1 MNLKIISLDSTK
13 TYSIPDL
20 YLNIGHLLDHFM
32 MLIFAKA
39 AFDAGREFGLSYEEI
54 IVYGTLGVVLF
65 GAAAPLA
72 GWLADKYSRA
82 ILITVYPFGLGLGS
96 ILAAF
101 SQSTEMLGISL
112 GILGFFAAIYHPV
125 GIAMITKRPGKVGL
139 RLGINGVWGNM
150 GVALAP
156 VLTGVLIAFADW
168 RLAFI
173 VPSIICLFFGLS
185 QLFAFIEL
193 DETELKT
200 DNIKKNK
207 DPSVLTEGWQTV
219 LLCLSIVTLSG
230 GFIFGSLT
238 FLIPRL
244 FEVNMLEISSD
255 VAITG
260 LLAGLVYAIASFSQ
274 IGTGWLVDKIPPK
287 FVLSAMG
294 LGQLIFIY
302 IASHSYDYGL
312 LFIMLA
318 AMLFVFGQVPITD
331 VILVKYVKD
340 SWRGRVL
347 SIKFMVNLSAG
358 ASVLP
363 ITSLLLK
370 NGYDFSFV
378 LQCLA
383 FMSICVIV
391 SGLLLP
397 NKSSN
402 IFVAKQKSL

>member
-1 MNLKIISLDSTK
+1 MRVLSFNSSKS
-13 TYSIPDL
+13 YSIPDL

-54 IVYGTLGVVLF
+54 IVYGTLGVIMF

-82 ILITVYPFGLGLGS
+82 ILITVYPFGLGIGGM
-96 ILAAF
+96 LASF

-112 GILGFFAAIYHPV
+112 GVLGFFAAIYHPV
-125 GIAMITKRPGKVGL
+125 GIAMLTKRPGKIGL
-139 RLGINGVWGNM
+139 RVGVNGVWGNM
-150 GVALAP
+150 GVAAAP
-156 VLTGVLIAFADW
+156 VFTGILIAYADW
-168 RLAFI
+168 RLGFLL
-173 VPSIICLFFGLS
+173 PSIFCICFGLF
-185 QLFAFIEL
+185 QLFAFVE
-193 DETELKT
+193 DEDVNLK
-200 DNIKKNK
+200 NIKNK
-207 DPSVLTEGWQTV
+207 VASTLSSPFSEGWKIV
-219 LLCLSIVTLSG
+219 LFALSITTLSG
-230 GFIFGSLT
+230 GFIFGALT

-244 FEVNMLEISSD
+244 FEVSMVQISTD

-274 IGTGWLVDKIPPK
+274 IGTGWLVDKVPPK
-287 FVLSAMG
+287 YVLSAMG

-302 IASHSYDYGL
+302 IASQSSDYNL

-318 AMLFVFGQVPITD
+318 AMIFVFGQVPITD
-331 VILVKYVKD
+331 VILVKYVQD

-370 NGYDFSFV
+370 NGYNFSFV
-378 LQCLA
+378 LQCLSVI
-383 FMSICVIV
+383 SIAVII

-397 NKSSN
+397 NKKTN
-402 IFVAKQKSL
+402 LNYVK

>member
-1 MNLKIISLDSTK
+1 MNLDSSK
-13 TYSIPDL
+13 SYSIPDL

-39 AFDAGREFGLSYEEI
+39 AFDAGREFGFSYEEI
-54 IVYGTLGVVLF
+54 IVYGTLGVILF

-72 GWLADKYSRA
+72 GWLADKFSRA
-82 ILITVYPFGLGLGS
+82 ILITIYPFGLSLGAF
-96 ILAAF
+96 LASM
-101 SQSTEMLGISL
+101 SQSTEMLGLSL
-112 GILGFFAAIYHPV
+112 GVLGFFAAIYHPV
-125 GIAMITKRPGKVGL
+125 GIAMLIKRPGKVGL
-139 RLGINGVWGNM
+139 RLGVNGVWGNM
-150 GVALAP
+150 GVAFAP
-156 VLTGVLIAFADW
+156 IFTGFLIAYGDW

-173 VPSIICLFFGLS
+173 VPAILCFLFGIS
-185 QLFAFIEL
+185 QIFAFREL
-193 DETELKT
+193 NDAPESKSLS
-200 DNIKKNK
+200 NSNK
-207 DPSVLTEGWQTV
+207 EESIMSSNWQTV
-219 LLCLSIVTLSG
+219 LICLGIVTLSG

-244 FEVNMLEISSD
+244 FEVNMLQISND

-260 LLAGLVYAIASFSQ
+260 LLAGFVYAVASFSQ

-302 IASHSYDYGL
+302 FASISFDYDL
-312 LFIMLA
+312 LFIMLI

-331 VILVKYVKD
+331 AILVKYVND

-347 SIKFMVNLSAG
+347 SIKFMINLCAG

-363 ITSLLLK
+363 VTSFLLQ
-370 NGYDFSFV
+370 NGYDFSFI
-378 LQCLA
+378 LESLA
-383 FMSICVIV
+383 LISIAIII

-397 NKSSN
+397 NKQSN
-402 IFVAKQKSL
+402 VELAKQKSL

>member
-1 MNLKIISLDSTK
+1 MKIISFNSSK
-13 TYSIPDL
+13 SYSIPDL

-54 IVYGTLGVVLF
+54 IVYGTLGVILF

-82 ILITVYPFGLGLGS
+82 ILITIYPFGLSLGAM
-96 ILAAF
+96 LAAF
-101 SQSTEMLGISL
+101 SSSTEMLGISL
-112 GILGFFAAIYHPV
+112 GVVGFFAAIYHPV

-156 VLTGVLIAFADW
+156 ILTGFLIAYADW
-168 RLAFI
+168 RLGFI
-173 VPSIICLFFGLS
+173 IPALMCLSFGIS

-193 DETELKT
+193 DETRPQTPKV
-200 DNIKKNK
+200 KNNK
-207 DPSVLTEGWQTV
+207 SVSVLTEGWQTV

-238 FLIPRL
+238 FLIPRI
-244 FEVNMLEISSD
+244 FEVNMLQISND

-274 IGTGWLVDKIPPK
+274 IGTGWLVDKVPPK

-302 IASHSYDYGL
+302 IASQSSDYGL

-318 AMLFVFGQVPITD
+318 AMIFVFGQVPITD

-363 ITSLLLK
+363 ITSILLK

-383 FMSICVIV
+383 LLSVSVII
-391 SGLLLP
+391 SGLFLP
-397 NKSSN
+397 NKTSTLKP
-402 IFVAKQKSL
+402 I

>member
-1 MNLKIISLDSTK
+1 MKIISFNSTK
-13 TYSIPDL
+13 NYSIPDL

-32 MLIFAKA
+32 MLICAKA

-82 ILITVYPFGLGLGS
+82 ILITVYPFGLSLGAM
-96 ILAAF
+96 LAAF
-101 SQSTEMLGISL
+101 SSSTEMLGISL
-112 GILGFFAAIYHPV
+112 GVVGFFAAIYHPV

-156 VLTGVLIAFADW
+156 ILTGFLIAYADW
-168 RLAFI
+168 RLGFI
-173 VPSIICLFFGLS
+173 IPALMCLSFGIS

-193 DETELKT
+193 DETRPQTAKM
-200 DNIKKNK
+200 KNNK
-207 DPSVLTEGWQTV
+207 SVSVLTEGWQTV

-238 FLIPRL
+238 FLIPRI
-244 FEVNMLEISSD
+244 FEVNMLQISND

-274 IGTGWLVDKIPPK
+274 IGTGWLVDKVPPK

-302 IASHSYDYGL
+302 IASQSSDYGL

-318 AMLFVFGQVPITD
+318 AMIFVFGQVPITD

-363 ITSLLLK
+363 ITSILLK

-383 FMSICVIV
+383 LLSVSVII
-391 SGLLLP
+391 SGLFLP
-397 NKSSN
+397 NKTSTL
-402 IFVAKQKSL
+402 KSI

>member
-1 MNLKIISLDSTK
+1 MNLDSSK
-13 TYSIPDL
+13 SYSIPDL

-72 GWLADKYSRA
+72 GWLADKFSRA
-82 ILITVYPFGLGLGS
+82 ILITIYPFGLSLGAF
-96 ILAAF
+96 LASM
-101 SQSTEMLGISL
+101 SQSTEMLGLSL
-112 GILGFFAAIYHPV
+112 GVLGFFAAIYHPV
-125 GIAMITKRPGKVGL
+125 GIAMLIKRPGKVGL
-139 RLGINGVWGNM
+139 RLGVNGVWGNM
-150 GVALAP
+150 GVAFAP
-156 VLTGVLIAFADW
+156 IFTGFLIAYGDW

-173 VPSIICLFFGLS
+173 VPAILCFLFGIS
-185 QLFAFIEL
+185 QIFAFREL
-193 DETELKT
+193 DDAPESKSLS
-200 DNIKKNK
+200 NSNK
-207 DPSVLTEGWQTV
+207 EESIMSSNWQTV
-219 LLCLSIVTLSG
+219 LICLGIVTLSG

-244 FEVNMLEISSD
+244 FEVNMLQISND

-260 LLAGLVYAIASFSQ
+260 LLAGFVYAVASFSQ

-302 IASHSYDYGL
+302 FASISFDYDL
-312 LFIMLA
+312 LFIMLV

-331 VILVKYVKD
+331 AILVKYVND

-347 SIKFMVNLSAG
+347 SIKFMINLCAG

-363 ITSLLLK
+363 VTSFLLQ
-370 NGYDFSFV
+370 NGYDFSFI
-378 LQCLA
+378 LESLA
-383 FMSICVIV
+383 LISIAIII

-397 NKSSN
+397 NKQSN
-402 IFVAKQKSL
+402 IELAKQKSL

>member
-1 MNLKIISLDSTK
+1 MRVLSFNSSKS
-13 TYSIPDL
+13 YSIPDL

-54 IVYGTLGVVLF
+54 IVYGTLGVIMF

-82 ILITVYPFGLGLGS
+82 ILITVYPFGLGLGGL
-96 ILAAF
+96 LA
-101 SQSTEMLGISL
+101 SLSYSTEMLGISL
-112 GILGFFAAIYHPV
+112 GVLGFFAAIYHPV
-125 GIAMITKRPGKVGL
+125 GIAMLTKRPGKIGL
-139 RLGINGVWGNM
+139 RVGVNGVWGNM
-150 GVALAP
+150 GVAAAP
-156 VLTGVLIAFADW
+156 VFTGILIAYADW
-168 RLAFI
+168 RLGFLL
-173 VPSIICLFFGLS
+173 PSIFCICFGLF
-185 QLFAFIEL
+185 QLFAFVE
-193 DETELKT
+193 DEDVNLK
-200 DNIKKNK
+200 NIKNK
-207 DPSVLTEGWQTV
+207 VASTLSSPFSEGWKIV
-219 LLCLSIVTLSG
+219 LFALSITTLSG
-230 GFIFGSLT
+230 GFIFGALT

-244 FEVNMLEISSD
+244 FEVSMVQISTD

-274 IGTGWLVDKIPPK
+274 IGTGWLVDKVPPK
-287 FVLSAMG
+287 YVLSAMG

-302 IASHSYDYGL
+302 IASQSSDFNL

-318 AMLFVFGQVPITD
+318 AMIFVFGQVPITD
-331 VILVKYVKD
+331 VILVKYVQD

-370 NGYDFSFV
+370 NGYNFSFV
-378 LQCLA
+378 LQCLSVI
-383 FMSICVIV
+383 SIAVII

-397 NKSSN
+397 NKKSN
-402 IFVAKQKSL
+402 LNYVK

>member
-1 MNLKIISLDSTK
+1 MKIISFNSSK
-13 TYSIPDL
+13 SYSIPDL

-54 IVYGTLGVVLF
+54 IVYGTLGVILF

-82 ILITVYPFGLGLGS
+82 ILITIYPFGLSLGAM
-96 ILAAF
+96 LAAF
-101 SQSTEMLGISL
+101 SSSTEMLGISL
-112 GILGFFAAIYHPV
+112 GVVGFFAAIYHPV

-156 VLTGVLIAFADW
+156 ILTGFLIAYADW
-168 RLAFI
+168 RLGFVIPALM
-173 VPSIICLFFGLS
+173 CLSFGIS

-193 DETELKT
+193 DETRPQTPKV
-200 DNIKKNK
+200 KNNK
-207 DPSVLTEGWQTV
+207 SVSVLTEGWQTV

-238 FLIPRL
+238 FLIPRI
-244 FEVNMLEISSD
+244 FEVNMLQISND

-274 IGTGWLVDKIPPK
+274 IGTGWLVDKVPPK

-302 IASHSYDYGL
+302 IASQSSDYGL

-318 AMLFVFGQVPITD
+318 AMIFVFGQVPITD

-363 ITSLLLK
+363 ITSILLK

-383 FMSICVIV
+383 LLSVSVII
-391 SGLLLP
+391 SGLFLP
-397 NKSSN
+397 NKTSTLKA
-402 IFVAKQKSL
+402 I

>member
-1 MNLKIISLDSTK
+1 MRVLSFNSSKS
-13 TYSIPDL
+13 YSIPDL

-54 IVYGTLGVVLF
+54 IVYGTLGVIMF

-82 ILITVYPFGLGLGS
+82 ILITVYPFGLGIGGM
-96 ILAAF
+96 LASF

-112 GILGFFAAIYHPV
+112 GVLGFFAAIYHPV
-125 GIAMITKRPGKVGL
+125 GIAMLTKRPGKIGL
-139 RLGINGVWGNM
+139 RVGVNGVWGNM
-150 GVALAP
+150 GVAAAP
-156 VLTGVLIAFADW
+156 VFTGILIAYADW
-168 RLAFI
+168 RLGFLL
-173 VPSIICLFFGLS
+173 PSIFCICFGLF
-185 QLFAFIEL
+185 QLFAFVENEEIN
-193 DETELKT
+193 LK
-200 DNIKKNK
+200 NIKNK
-207 DPSVLTEGWQTV
+207 AASTLSSPFSEGWKIV
-219 LLCLSIVTLSG
+219 LFALSITTLSG
-230 GFIFGSLT
+230 GFIFGALT

-244 FEVNMLEISSD
+244 FEVSMVQISSD

-274 IGTGWLVDKIPPK
+274 IGTGWLVDKVPPK
-287 FVLSAMG
+287 YVLSAMG

-302 IASHSYDYGL
+302 IASQSSDYNL

-318 AMLFVFGQVPITD
+318 AMIFVFGQVPITD
-331 VILVKYVKD
+331 VILVKYVQD

-370 NGYDFSFV
+370 NGYNFSFV
-378 LQCLA
+378 LQCLSVI
-383 FMSICVIV
+383 SIAVII

-397 NKSSN
+397 NKEKEL
-402 IFVAKQKSL
+402 IPIK

>member
-1 MNLKIISLDSTK
+1 MKIISFDSSK
-13 TYSIPDL
+13 SYSIPDL

-101 SQSTEMLGISL
+101 SQSTEMLGLSL

-125 GIAMITKRPGKVGL
+125 GIAMIVKRQGKVGL

-156 VLTGVLIAFADW
+156 ILTGFLIAYADW
-168 RLAFI
+168 RLGFLI
-173 VPSIICLFFGLS
+173 PSIMCLLFGIS
-185 QLFAFIEL
+185 QLFAFIEQ
-193 DETELKT
+193 DETEVKL
-200 DNIKKNK
+200 DNTKNSK
-207 DPSVLTEGWQTV
+207 SSSVLTEGWQTV
-219 LLCLSIVTLSG
+219 LFCLSIVTLSG

-244 FEVNMLEISSD
+244 FEVNMLQISND

-287 FVLSAMG
+287 YVLAAMG

-302 IASHSYDYGL
+302 IASQSSDFGL

-318 AMLFVFGQVPITD
+318 AMIFVFGQVPITD

-383 FMSICVIV
+383 FISISVIIA
-391 SGLLLP
+391 GMLLP
-397 NKSSN
+397 NKSPT
-402 IFVAKQKSL
+402 FKVA

>member
-1 MNLKIISLDSTK
+1 MRVLSFNSSKS
-13 TYSIPDL
+13 YSIPDL

-54 IVYGTLGVVLF
+54 IVYGTLGVIMF

-82 ILITVYPFGLGLGS
+82 ILITVYPFGLGLGGL
-96 ILAAF
+96 LATF

-112 GILGFFAAIYHPV
+112 GVLGFFAAIYHPV
-125 GIAMITKRPGKVGL
+125 GIAMLTKRPGKIGL
-139 RLGINGVWGNM
+139 RVGVNGVWGNM
-150 GVALAP
+150 GVAAAP
-156 VLTGVLIAFADW
+156 VFTGILIAYADW
-168 RLAFI
+168 RLGFLL
-173 VPSIICLFFGLS
+173 PSIFCICFGLF
-185 QLFAFIEL
+185 QLFAFVENEEIN
-193 DETELKT
+193 LK
-200 DNIKKNK
+200 NIKNK
-207 DPSVLTEGWQTV
+207 AASTLSSPFSEGWKIV
-219 LLCLSIVTLSG
+219 LFALSITTLSG
-230 GFIFGSLT
+230 GFIFGALT

-244 FEVNMLEISSD
+244 FEVSMVQISTD

-274 IGTGWLVDKIPPK
+274 IGTGWLVDKVPPK
-287 FVLSAMG
+287 YVLSAMG

-302 IASHSYDYGL
+302 IASQSSDYNL

-318 AMLFVFGQVPITD
+318 AMIFVFGQVPITD
-331 VILVKYVKD
+331 VILVKYVQD

-370 NGYDFSFV
+370 NGYNFSFV
-378 LQCLA
+378 LQCLSVI
-383 FMSICVIV
+383 SIAVII

-397 NKSSN
+397 NKEKIN
-402 IFVAKQKSL
+402 TN

>member
-1 MNLKIISLDSTK
+1 MRVLSFNSSKS
-13 TYSIPDL
+13 YSIPDL

-54 IVYGTLGVVLF
+54 IVYGTLGVIMF

-82 ILITVYPFGLGLGS
+82 ILITVYPFGLGLGGL
-96 ILAAF
+96 LATF

-112 GILGFFAAIYHPV
+112 GVLGFFAAIYHPV
-125 GIAMITKRPGKVGL
+125 GIAMLTKRPGKIGL
-139 RLGINGVWGNM
+139 RVGVNGVWGNM
-150 GVALAP
+150 GVAAAP
-156 VLTGVLIAFADW
+156 VFTGILIAYADW
-168 RLAFI
+168 RLGFLL
-173 VPSIICLFFGLS
+173 PSIFCICFGLF
-185 QLFAFIEL
+185 QLFAFVE
-193 DETELKT
+193 DEDVNLK
-200 DNIKKNK
+200 NIKNK
-207 DPSVLTEGWQTV
+207 VASTLSSPFSEGWKIV
-219 LLCLSIVTLSG
+219 LFALSITTLSG
-230 GFIFGSLT
+230 GFIFGALT

-244 FEVNMLEISSD
+244 FEVSMVQISTD

-274 IGTGWLVDKIPPK
+274 IGTGWLVDKVPPK
-287 FVLSAMG
+287 YVLSAMG

-302 IASHSYDYGL
+302 IASQSSDYNL

-318 AMLFVFGQVPITD
+318 AMIFVFGQVPITD
-331 VILVKYVKD
+331 VILVKYVQD

-370 NGYDFSFV
+370 NGYNFSFV
-378 LQCLA
+378 LQCLSVI
-383 FMSICVIV
+383 SIAVII

-397 NKSSN
+397 NKKSN
-402 IFVAKQKSL
+402 LNYVK

>member
-1 MNLKIISLDSTK
+1 MRVLSFNSSKS
-13 TYSIPDL
+13 YSIPDL

-54 IVYGTLGVVLF
+54 IVYGTLGVIMF

-82 ILITVYPFGLGLGS
+82 ILITVYPFGLGLGGL
-96 ILAAF
+96 LA
-101 SQSTEMLGISL
+101 SLSYSTEMLGISL
-112 GILGFFAAIYHPV
+112 GVLGFFAAIYHPV
-125 GIAMITKRPGKVGL
+125 GIAMLTKRPGKIGL
-139 RLGINGVWGNM
+139 RVGVNGVWGNM
-150 GVALAP
+150 GVAAAP
-156 VLTGVLIAFADW
+156 VFTGILIAYADW
-168 RLAFI
+168 RLGFLL
-173 VPSIICLFFGLS
+173 PSIFCICFGLF
-185 QLFAFIEL
+185 QLFAFVE
-193 DETELKT
+193 DEDVNLK
-200 DNIKKNK
+200 NIKNK
-207 DPSVLTEGWQTV
+207 VASTLSSPFSEGWKIV
-219 LLCLSIVTLSG
+219 LFALSITTLSG
-230 GFIFGSLT
+230 GFIFGALT

-244 FEVNMLEISSD
+244 FEVSMVQISTD

-274 IGTGWLVDKIPPK
+274 IGTGWLVDKVPPK
-287 FVLSAMG
+287 YVLSAMG

-302 IASHSYDYGL
+302 IASQSSDYNL

-318 AMLFVFGQVPITD
+318 AMIFVFGQVPITD
-331 VILVKYVKD
+331 VILVKYVQD

-370 NGYDFSFV
+370 NGYNFSFV
-378 LQCLA
+378 LQCLSVI
-383 FMSICVIV
+383 SIAVII

-397 NKSSN
+397 NKKTN
-402 IFVAKQKSL
+402 LNYVK

>member
-1 MNLKIISLDSTK
+1 MKILNLDSSK
-13 TYSIPDL
+13 SYSIPDL

-72 GWLADKYSRA
+72 GWLADKFSRA
-82 ILITVYPFGLGLGS
+82 ILITIYPFGLSLGAF
-96 ILAAF
+96 LASM
-101 SQSTEMLGISL
+101 SQSTEMLGLSL
-112 GILGFFAAIYHPV
+112 GVLGFFAAIYHPV
-125 GIAMITKRPGKVGL
+125 GIAMLIKRPGKVGL
-139 RLGINGVWGNM
+139 RLGVNGVWGNM
-150 GVALAP
+150 GVAFAP
-156 VLTGVLIAFADW
+156 IFTGFLIAYGDW

-173 VPSIICLFFGLS
+173 VPAILCFLFGIS
-185 QLFAFIEL
+185 QIFAFREL
-193 DETELKT
+193 DDAPASKSLS
-200 DNIKKNK
+200 DRNK
-207 DPSVLTEGWQTV
+207 EESIMSSNWQTV
-219 LLCLSIVTLSG
+219 LICLGIVTLSG

-244 FEVNMLEISSD
+244 FEVNMLQISND

-260 LLAGLVYAIASFSQ
+260 LLAGFVYAVASFSQ

-302 IASHSYDYGL
+302 FASISFDYDL
-312 LFIMLA
+312 LFIMLV

-331 VILVKYVKD
+331 AILVKYVND

-347 SIKFMVNLSAG
+347 SIKFMINLCAG

-363 ITSLLLK
+363 VTSFLLQ
-370 NGYDFSFV
+370 NGYDFSFI
-378 LQCLA
+378 LESLA
-383 FMSICVIV
+383 LISIAIII

-397 NKSSN
+397 NKQSN
-402 IFVAKQKSL
+402 IELAKQKSL

>member
-1 MNLKIISLDSTK
+1 MKVLSFNSSKS
-13 TYSIPDL
+13 YSIPDL

-54 IVYGTLGVVLF
+54 IVYGTLGVILF

-82 ILITVYPFGLGLGS
+82 ILITVYPFGLGIGGM
-96 ILAAF
+96 LASF

-112 GILGFFAAIYHPV
+112 GVLGFFAAIYHPV
-125 GIAMITKRPGKVGL
+125 GIAMLTKRPGKIGL
-139 RLGINGVWGNM
+139 RVGVNGVWGNM
-150 GVALAP
+150 GVAAAP
-156 VLTGVLIAFADW
+156 VFTGILIAYADW
-168 RLAFI
+168 RLGFLL
-173 VPSIICLFFGLS
+173 PSIFCICFGLF
-185 QLFAFIEL
+185 QLFAFVENEEVNIN
-193 DETELKT
+193 
-200 DNIKKNK
+200 NIKNK
-207 DPSVLTEGWQTV
+207 AASTLSSPFSEGWKIV
-219 LLCLSIVTLSG
+219 LFALSITTLSG
-230 GFIFGSLT
+230 GFIFGALT
-238 FLIPRL
+238 FVIPRL
-244 FEVNMLEISSD
+244 FEVSMVQISTD

-260 LLAGLVYAIASFSQ
+260 LLAGLVYGIASFSQ

-287 FVLSAMG
+287 YVLSAMG

-302 IASHSYDYGL
+302 IASQSSDYNL

-318 AMLFVFGQVPITD
+318 AMIFVFGQVPITD
-331 VILVKYVKD
+331 VILVKYVQD

-378 LQCLA
+378 LQCLSVI
-383 FMSICVIV
+383 SIAVII

-397 NKSSN
+397 NKKTN
-402 IFVAKQKSL
+402 INYVK

>member
-1 MNLKIISLDSTK
+1 M
-13 TYSIPDL
+13 
-20 YLNIGHLLDHFM
+20 F
-32 MLIFAKA
+32 
-39 AFDAGREFGLSYEEI
+39 
-54 IVYGTLGVVLF
+54 
-65 GAAAPLA
+65 
-72 GWLADKYSRA
+72 
-82 ILITVYPFGLGLGS
+82 
-96 ILAAF
+96 
-101 SQSTEMLGISL
+101 
-112 GILGFFAAIYHPV
+112 
-125 GIAMITKRPGKVGL
+125 
-139 RLGINGVWGNM
+139 
-150 GVALAP
+150 
-156 VLTGVLIAFADW
+156 
-168 RLAFI
+168 
-173 VPSIICLFFGLS
+173 
-185 QLFAFIEL
+185 
-193 DETELKT
+193 
-200 DNIKKNK
+200 
-207 DPSVLTEGWQTV
+207 
-219 LLCLSIVTLSG
+219 
-230 GFIFGSLT
+230 
-238 FLIPRL
+238 
-244 FEVNMLEISSD
+244 EISSD

-302 IASHSYDYGL
+302 IASHSSNYGL

-383 FMSICVIV
+383 FMSICVII

-397 NKSSN
+397 NKSS
-402 IFVAKQKSL
+402 SLKTI

>member
-82 ILITVYPFGLGLGS
+82 ILITVYPFGVGLGS

-200 DNIKKNK
+200 DNIKKNNAS
-207 DPSVLTEGWQTV
+207 SVLTEGWQTV
-219 LLCLSIVTLSG
+219 LFCLSIVTLSG

-302 IASHSYDYGL
+302 IASHSSDYGL

-370 NGYDFSFV
+370 NGYNFSFV

-383 FMSICVIV
+383 FMSICVII

-397 NKSSN
+397 NKTSGL
-402 IFVAKQKSL
+402 KTT

>member
-302 IASHSYDYGL
+302 IASYSSDYGL

-383 FMSICVIV
+383 FMSICVII

>member
-1 MNLKIISLDSTK
+1 MIVLSFNSSKS
-13 TYSIPDL
+13 YSIPDL

-54 IVYGTLGVVLF
+54 IVYGTLGVIMF

-82 ILITVYPFGLGLGS
+82 ILITVYPFGLGIGGM
-96 ILAAF
+96 LASF

-112 GILGFFAAIYHPV
+112 GVLGFFAAIYHPV
-125 GIAMITKRPGKVGL
+125 GIAMLTKRPGKIGL
-139 RLGINGVWGNM
+139 RVGVNGVWGNM
-150 GVALAP
+150 GVAAAP
-156 VLTGVLIAFADW
+156 VFTGILIAYADW
-168 RLAFI
+168 RLGFLL
-173 VPSIICLFFGLS
+173 PSIFCICFGLF
-185 QLFAFIEL
+185 QLFAFVENEEIN
-193 DETELKT
+193 LK
-200 DNIKKNK
+200 NIKNK
-207 DPSVLTEGWQTV
+207 AASTLSSPFSEGWKIV
-219 LLCLSIVTLSG
+219 LFALSITTLSG
-230 GFIFGSLT
+230 GFIFGALT

-244 FEVNMLEISSD
+244 FEVSMVQISTD

-274 IGTGWLVDKIPPK
+274 IGTGWLVDKVPPK
-287 FVLSAMG
+287 YVLSAMG

-302 IASHSYDYGL
+302 IASQSSDYNL

-318 AMLFVFGQVPITD
+318 AMIFVFGQVPITD
-331 VILVKYVKD
+331 VILVKYVQD

-370 NGYDFSFV
+370 NGYNFSFV
-378 LQCLA
+378 LQCLSVI
-383 FMSICVIV
+383 SIAVII

-397 NKSSN
+397 NKKSN
-402 IFVAKQKSL
+402 LNYVK

>member
-1 MNLKIISLDSTK
+1 MRVLSFNSSKS
-13 TYSIPDL
+13 YSIPDL

-54 IVYGTLGVVLF
+54 IVYGTLGVIMF

-82 ILITVYPFGLGLGS
+82 ILITVYPFGLGLGGL
-96 ILAAF
+96 LATF

-112 GILGFFAAIYHPV
+112 GVLGFFAAIYHPV
-125 GIAMITKRPGKVGL
+125 GIAMLTKRPGKIGL
-139 RLGINGVWGNM
+139 RVGVNGVWGNM
-150 GVALAP
+150 GVAAAP
-156 VLTGVLIAFADW
+156 VFTGILIAYADW
-168 RLAFI
+168 RLGFLL
-173 VPSIICLFFGLS
+173 PSIFCICFGLL
-185 QLFAFIEL
+185 QLFAFVENEEIN
-193 DETELKT
+193 LK
-200 DNIKKNK
+200 NIKNK
-207 DPSVLTEGWQTV
+207 AASTLSSPFSEGWKIV
-219 LLCLSIVTLSG
+219 LFALSITTLSG
-230 GFIFGSLT
+230 GFIFGALT

-244 FEVNMLEISSD
+244 FEVSMVQISTD

-274 IGTGWLVDKIPPK
+274 IGTGWLVDKVPPK
-287 FVLSAMG
+287 YVLSAMG

-302 IASHSYDYGL
+302 IASQSSDYNL

-318 AMLFVFGQVPITD
+318 AMIFVFGQVPITD
-331 VILVKYVKD
+331 VILVKYVQD

-370 NGYDFSFV
+370 NGYNFSFV
-378 LQCLA
+378 LQCLSVI
-383 FMSICVIV
+383 SIAVII

-397 NKSSN
+397 NKEKEL
-402 IFVAKQKSL
+402 IPIK

>member
-1 MNLKIISLDSTK
+1 
-13 TYSIPDL
+13 
-20 YLNIGHLLDHFM
+20 M

-54 IVYGTLGVVLF
+54 IVYGTLGVILF

-82 ILITVYPFGLGLGS
+82 ILITIYPFGLSLGAM
-96 ILAAF
+96 LAAF
-101 SQSTEMLGISL
+101 SSSTEMLGISL
-112 GILGFFAAIYHPV
+112 GVVGFFAAIYHPV

-156 VLTGVLIAFADW
+156 ILTGFLIAYADW
-168 RLAFI
+168 RLGFI
-173 VPSIICLFFGLS
+173 IPALMCLSFGIS

-193 DETELKT
+193 DETRPQTPKV
-200 DNIKKNK
+200 KNNK
-207 DPSVLTEGWQTV
+207 SVSVLTEGWQTV

-238 FLIPRL
+238 FLIPRI
-244 FEVNMLEISSD
+244 FEVNMLQISND

-274 IGTGWLVDKIPPK
+274 IGTGWLVDKVPPK

-302 IASHSYDYGL
+302 IASQSSDYGL

-318 AMLFVFGQVPITD
+318 AMIFVFGQVPITD

-363 ITSLLLK
+363 ITSILLK

-383 FMSICVIV
+383 LLSVSVII
-391 SGLLLP
+391 SGLFLP
-397 NKSSN
+397 NKTSTLKA
-402 IFVAKQKSL
+402 I

>member
-1 MNLKIISLDSTK
+1 
-13 TYSIPDL
+13 
-20 YLNIGHLLDHFM
+20 
-32 MLIFAKA
+32 
-39 AFDAGREFGLSYEEI
+39 
-54 IVYGTLGVVLF
+54 
-65 GAAAPLA
+65 
-72 GWLADKYSRA
+72 
-82 ILITVYPFGLGLGS
+82 
-96 ILAAF
+96 
-101 SQSTEMLGISL
+101 
-112 GILGFFAAIYHPV
+112 
-125 GIAMITKRPGKVGL
+125 L

-156 VLTGVLIAFADW
+156 ILTGFLIAYADW
-168 RLAFI
+168 RLGFLI
-173 VPSIICLFFGLS
+173 PSIMCLLFGIS
-185 QLFAFIEL
+185 QLFAFIEQ
-193 DETELKT
+193 DETEVKL
-200 DNIKKNK
+200 DNTKNSK
-207 DPSVLTEGWQTV
+207 SSSVLTEGWQTV
-219 LLCLSIVTLSG
+219 LFCLSIVTLSG

-244 FEVNMLEISSD
+244 FEVNMLQISND

-287 FVLSAMG
+287 YVLAAMG

-302 IASHSYDYGL
+302 IASQSSDFGL

-318 AMLFVFGQVPITD
+318 AMIFVFGQVPITD

-383 FMSICVIV
+383 FISTSVIIA
-391 SGLLLP
+391 GMLLP
-397 NKSSN
+397 NKSPTLKA
-402 IFVAKQKSL
+402 V

>member
-1 MNLKIISLDSTK
+1 MKVLSFNSSKS
-13 TYSIPDL
+13 YSIPDL

-54 IVYGTLGVVLF
+54 IVYGTLGVILF

-82 ILITVYPFGLGLGS
+82 ILITIYPFGLSLGAM
-96 ILAAF
+96 LAAF
-101 SQSTEMLGISL
+101 SSSTEMLGISL
-112 GILGFFAAIYHPV
+112 GVVGFFAAIYHPV

-156 VLTGVLIAFADW
+156 ILTGFLIAYADW
-168 RLAFI
+168 RLGFI
-173 VPSIICLFFGLS
+173 IPALMCLSFGIS

-193 DETELKT
+193 DETRPQTAKM
-200 DNIKKNK
+200 KNNK
-207 DPSVLTEGWQTV
+207 SVSVLTEGWQTV

-238 FLIPRL
+238 FLIPRI
-244 FEVNMLEISSD
+244 FEVNMLQISND

-274 IGTGWLVDKIPPK
+274 IGTGWLVDKVPPK

-302 IASHSYDYGL
+302 IASQSSDYGL

-318 AMLFVFGQVPITD
+318 AMIFVFGQVPITD

-363 ITSLLLK
+363 ITSILLK

-383 FMSICVIV
+383 LLSVSVII
-391 SGLLLP
+391 SGLFLP
-397 NKSSN
+397 NKTSTLKA
-402 IFVAKQKSL
+402 I

>member
-1 MNLKIISLDSTK
+1 MKVLSFNSSKS
-13 TYSIPDL
+13 YSIPDL

-54 IVYGTLGVVLF
+54 IVYGTLGVILF

-82 ILITVYPFGLGLGS
+82 ILITVYPFGLGIGGM
-96 ILAAF
+96 LASF

-112 GILGFFAAIYHPV
+112 GVLGFFAAIYHPV
-125 GIAMITKRPGKVGL
+125 GIAMLTKRPGKIGL
-139 RLGINGVWGNM
+139 RVGVNGVWGNM
-150 GVALAP
+150 GVAAAP
-156 VLTGVLIAFADW
+156 VFTGILIAYADW
-168 RLAFI
+168 RLGFLL
-173 VPSIICLFFGLS
+173 PSIFCICFGLF
-185 QLFAFIEL
+185 QLFAFVE
-193 DETELKT
+193 DEDVNLK
-200 DNIKKNK
+200 NIKNK
-207 DPSVLTEGWQTV
+207 VASTLSSPFSEGWKIV
-219 LLCLSIVTLSG
+219 LFALSITTLSG
-230 GFIFGSLT
+230 GFIFGALT

-244 FEVNMLEISSD
+244 FEVSMVQISTD

-274 IGTGWLVDKIPPK
+274 IGTGWLVDKVPPK
-287 FVLSAMG
+287 YVLSAMG

-302 IASHSYDYGL
+302 IASQSSDYNL

-318 AMLFVFGQVPITD
+318 AMIFVFGQVPITD
-331 VILVKYVKD
+331 VILVKYVQD

-370 NGYDFSFV
+370 NGYNFSFV
-378 LQCLA
+378 LQCLSVI
-383 FMSICVIV
+383 SIAVII

-397 NKSSN
+397 NKKTN
-402 IFVAKQKSL
+402 LNYVK

>member
-1 MNLKIISLDSTK
+1 MKILNLDSSK
-13 TYSIPDL
+13 SYSIPDL

-72 GWLADKYSRA
+72 GWLADKFSRA
-82 ILITVYPFGLGLGS
+82 ILITIYPFGLSLGAF
-96 ILAAF
+96 LASM
-101 SQSTEMLGISL
+101 SQSTEMLGLSL
-112 GILGFFAAIYHPV
+112 GVLGFFAAIYHPV
-125 GIAMITKRPGKVGL
+125 GIAMLIKRPGKVGL
-139 RLGINGVWGNM
+139 RLGVNGVWGNM
-150 GVALAP
+150 GVAFAP
-156 VLTGVLIAFADW
+156 IFTGFLIAYGDW

-173 VPSIICLFFGLS
+173 VPAILCFLFGIS
-185 QLFAFIEL
+185 QIFAFREL
-193 DETELKT
+193 NDAPESKSLS
-200 DNIKKNK
+200 NSNK
-207 DPSVLTEGWQTV
+207 EESIMSSNWQTV
-219 LLCLSIVTLSG
+219 LICLGIVTLSG

-244 FEVNMLEISSD
+244 FEVNMLQISND

-260 LLAGLVYAIASFSQ
+260 LLAGFVYAVASFSQ

-302 IASHSYDYGL
+302 FASISFDYDL
-312 LFIMLA
+312 LFIMLV

-331 VILVKYVKD
+331 AILVKYVND

-347 SIKFMVNLSAG
+347 SIKFMINLCAG

-363 ITSLLLK
+363 VTSFLLQ
-370 NGYDFSFV
+370 NGYDFSFI
-378 LQCLA
+378 LESLA
-383 FMSICVIV
+383 LISIAIII

-397 NKSSN
+397 NKQSN
-402 IFVAKQKSL
+402 IELAKQKSL

>member
-1 MNLKIISLDSTK
+1 VVNLNLKIISLDSSK

-200 DNIKKNK
+200 DNIKTNNAS
-207 DPSVLTEGWQTV
+207 SVLTEGWQTV
-219 LLCLSIVTLSG
+219 LFCLSIVTLSG

-302 IASHSYDYGL
+302 IASHSSDYGL

-383 FMSICVIV
+383 FMSICVII

-397 NKSSN
+397 NKSS
-402 IFVAKQKSL
+402 SLKTI

>member
-1 MNLKIISLDSTK
+1 MRVLSFNSSKS
-13 TYSIPDL
+13 YSIPDL

-54 IVYGTLGVVLF
+54 IVYGTLGVIMF

-82 ILITVYPFGLGLGS
+82 ILITVYPFGLGIGGM
-96 ILAAF
+96 LASF

-112 GILGFFAAIYHPV
+112 GVLGFFAAIYHPV
-125 GIAMITKRPGKVGL
+125 GIAMLTKRPGKIGL
-139 RLGINGVWGNM
+139 RVGVNGVWGNM
-150 GVALAP
+150 GVAAAP
-156 VLTGVLIAFADW
+156 VFTGILIAYADW
-168 RLAFI
+168 RLGFLL
-173 VPSIICLFFGLS
+173 PSIFCICFGLF
-185 QLFAFIEL
+185 QLFAFVE
-193 DETELKT
+193 DEDVNLK
-200 DNIKKNK
+200 NIKNK
-207 DPSVLTEGWQTV
+207 VASTLSSPFSEGWKIV
-219 LLCLSIVTLSG
+219 LFALSITTLSG
-230 GFIFGSLT
+230 GFIFGALT

-244 FEVNMLEISSD
+244 FEVSMVQISTD

-274 IGTGWLVDKIPPK
+274 IGTGWLVDKVPPK
-287 FVLSAMG
+287 YVLSAMG

-302 IASHSYDYGL
+302 IASQSSDYNL

-318 AMLFVFGQVPITD
+318 AMIFVFGQVPITD
-331 VILVKYVKD
+331 VILVKYVQD

-370 NGYDFSFV
+370 NGYNFSFV
-378 LQCLA
+378 LQCLSVI
-383 FMSICVIV
+383 SIAVII

-397 NKSSN
+397 NKEKIN
-402 IFVAKQKSL
+402 TN

>member
-1 MNLKIISLDSTK
+1 MRVLSFNSSKS
-13 TYSIPDL
+13 YSIPDL

-54 IVYGTLGVVLF
+54 IVYGTLGVIMF

-82 ILITVYPFGLGLGS
+82 ILITVYPFGLGLGGL
-96 ILAAF
+96 LATF

-112 GILGFFAAIYHPV
+112 GVLGFFAAIYHPV
-125 GIAMITKRPGKVGL
+125 GIAMLTKRPGKIGL
-139 RLGINGVWGNM
+139 RVGVNGVWGNM
-150 GVALAP
+150 GVAAAP
-156 VLTGVLIAFADW
+156 VFTGILIAYADW
-168 RLAFI
+168 RLGFLL
-173 VPSIICLFFGLS
+173 PSIFCICFGLF
-185 QLFAFIEL
+185 QLFAFVEN
-193 DETELKT
+193 EEV
-200 DNIKKNK
+200 NIKNIKNK
-207 DPSVLTEGWQTV
+207 AASTLSSPFSEGWKIV
-219 LLCLSIVTLSG
+219 LFALSITTLSG
-230 GFIFGSLT
+230 GFIFGALT

-244 FEVNMLEISSD
+244 FEVSMVQISTD

-274 IGTGWLVDKIPPK
+274 IGTGWLVDKVPPK
-287 FVLSAMG
+287 YVLSAMG

-302 IASHSYDYGL
+302 IASQSSDYNL

-318 AMLFVFGQVPITD
+318 AMIFVFGQVPITD
-331 VILVKYVKD
+331 VILVKYVQD

-370 NGYDFSFV
+370 NGYNFSFV
-378 LQCLA
+378 LQCLSVI
-383 FMSICVIV
+383 SIAVII

-397 NKSSN
+397 NKKTN
-402 IFVAKQKSL
+402 LNYVK